1 MIHGG
6 GGQELFLPED
16 PGIFLLTHSY
26 PGMKTAP
33 ELCSLD
39 DFVSF
44 LTLQFFITAKPAIKK
59 NQVFFL
65 LKQPPTPATTK
76 ATQKEIVK
84 VGSGPVLP

>member
-6 GGQELFLPED
+6 GGEELFFPED

-44 LTLQFFITAKPAIKK
+44 LTLLFFITAKLAIKK
-59 NQVFFL
+59 IRSFFF
-65 LKQPPTPATTK
+65 
-76 ATQKEIVK
+76 
-84 VGSGPVLP
+84 